1 MEETQALTWG
11 ITIVLRTS
19 GLPTCDPAPP
29 PSPRDSGHLTLS
41 EEAVIFY

>member
-11 ITIVLRTS
+11 VMIVLRTPA
-19 GLPTCDPAPP
+19 LPTCDPAPS
-29 PSPRDSGHLTLS
+29 PSARDSGHLTLS